1 MLHKQT
7 QEDIQTCDAPEVFG
21 SHEWTF
27 VEERASLDAA
37 SRAQLRN
44 RFNEWAAQAVTV
56 EQPEMLT
63 DNRHVASV
71 HGVPRY
77 NYFIQIDE
85 EALRSML
92 DRSEDSYLEPRFV
105 NFVDSRWKTFG
116 RDSLEDVD
124 DDEQFDS
131 IDGCTEENVGWM
143 RVAPSRLDEEFYMM
157 DEVAWYVYYLRPPDV
172 LRY

>member
-7 QEDIQTCDAPEVFG
+7 QEHIQTCDAPEVFD
-21 SHEWTF
+21 SQEWTF
-27 VEERASLDAA
+27 VEKRASLDAA

-56 EQPEMLT
+56 EQPAMLT

-116 RDSLEDVD
+116 RDSPEDVD

-131 IDGCTEENVGWM
+131 IDGCTAENVGWM

-157 DEVAWYVYYLRPPDV
+157 DEVAWHVYYLRPPDV